1 MAEPDAP
8 RSGILRSNV
17 EELAPQA
24 PERPGRSGSPLI
36 IVLVGLLTFV
46 AGAGLMLLLT
56 TNRSQPA
63 APKPAPPTAAPQVG
77 IPGAAGGRPA
87 SAPLGPLPAVNG
99 ISCDAL
105 ESTVVHIHLH
115 LAIFINGAEQQVPLG
130 IGIGQPWQ
138 VSNTADGPFVEDGT
152 CFYWIHTHTE
162 DGIIHI
168 ESPVRRSFTLGD
180 FFAIWQVPLTARQV
194 GPAQG
199 EVIVYVN
206 GQRDGTNPADIRLLP
221 HQRIQLDVGGDVP
234 PYSFDFPPGD

>member
-1 MAEPDAP
+1 MAEPEPP

-17 EELAPQA
+17 EELTSQA
-24 PERPGRSGSPLI
+24 PEQPSRGGSPFVI
-36 IVLVGLLTFV
+36 ILVGLLTFV
-46 AGAGLMLLLT
+46 AGAGLMLLFT

-63 APKPAPPTAAPQVG
+63 APQVAAATPTAVPQAAVG
-77 IPGAAGGRPA
+77 TRRTA
-87 SAPLGPLPAVNG
+87 SAPQGPLPAVNG

-105 ESTVVHIHLH
+105 ESTIVHIHLH

-168 ESPVRRSFTLGD
+168 ESPVRRGFTLGD
-180 FFAIWQVPLTARQV
+180 FFAIWQVPLSATQV

-199 EVIVYVN
+199 DVIVYVN
-206 GQRDGTNPADIRLLP
+206 GQRDTTNPADIRLLP